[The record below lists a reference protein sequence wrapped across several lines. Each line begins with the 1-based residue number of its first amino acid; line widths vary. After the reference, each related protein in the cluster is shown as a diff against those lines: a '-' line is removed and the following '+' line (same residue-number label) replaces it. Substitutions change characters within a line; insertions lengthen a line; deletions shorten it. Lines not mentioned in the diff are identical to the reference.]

1 MAEASLATV
10 KVDGEDLADL
20 LCEIEASFAVTLPR
34 DLRHVQTAG
43 DLFDEILRC
52 RAPVGAGERC
62 DTAMAFYRLRRL
74 LTGLGLDPAST
85 PRTALSGQGL
95 PSPRRIA
102 KMIERELGLA
112 APAMVISG
120 TGCAFSVVLLMG
132 GAGMALL
139 QWSAD
144 WLALWPLVLIVLLF
158 DRGGWSGDWATL
170 GRLAEAVAARNVAR
184 LATKG
189 ARNDERQWWKR
200 FARMLCDISWDGREQ
215 VADASLIT
223 RDTRFTFA

>member
-1 MAEASLATV
+1 MAEGCLAAV
-10 KVDGEDLADL
+10 RVDGDDLDDL
-20 LCEIEASFAVTLPR
+20 LSEIEASFAVTLPR

-52 RAPVGAGERC
+52 HTPDGAGDGC

-85 PRTALSGQGL
+85 PRTVLTGQGL
-95 PSPRRIA
+95 PSPRRVA
-102 KMIERELGLA
+102 LMIERELGLA
-112 APAMVISG
+112 APAKVISR
-120 TGCAFSVVLLMG
+120 TGCAFSVALFVG

-144 WLALWPLVLIVLLF
+144 WLALWPLVLTVLLF

-170 GRLAEAVAARNVAR
+170 GSLAEAVAARNVAR
-184 LATKG
+184 LVKQG

-200 FARMLCDISWDGREQ
+200 FARMLCNVSWDGREQ

-223 RDTRFTFA
+223 RDTRFVFA

>member
-1 MAEASLATV
+1 MSEASLATV
-10 KVDGEDLADL
+10 KVDGDDLDDL

-52 RAPVGAGERC
+52 RMPDGAGDRC
-62 DTAMAFYRLRRL
+62 DTQMTFYRLRRL
-74 LTGLGLDPAST
+74 LTGLGLDPVST
-85 PRTALSGQGL
+85 PHTALSGQHL
-95 PSPRRIA
+95 PSPRRVA
-102 KMIERELGLA
+102 QMIERELGLA
-112 APAMVISG
+112 TPAKVISG
-120 TGCAFSVVLLMG
+120 TGCALSVVLLTG

-144 WLALWPLVLIVLLF
+144 WLALWPIVLIVLLF

-170 GRLAEAVAARNVAR
+170 GSLSEAVAARNVAR
-184 LATKG
+184 LAAEG

-200 FARMLCDISWDGREQ
+200 FARMLCDVSWDGREQ
-215 VADASLIT
+215 VADASLIS

>member
-10 KVDGEDLADL
+10 TVDGDDLDDL

-43 DLFDEILRC
+43 ELFDEILRC
-52 RAPVGAGERC
+52 RMPDGTGDRC
-62 DTAMAFYRLRRL
+62 DTAMAFFRLRRL

-95 PSPRRIA
+95 PSPRRVA

-112 APAMVISG
+112 APAKVISG
-120 TGCAFSVVLLMG
+120 TGCAFSVVLLTG

-158 DRGGWSGDWATL
+158 DRGGWSGDWMSL
-170 GRLAEAVAARNVAR
+170 GSLSEAVAARNVAR
-184 LATKG
+184 LAGQG
-189 ARNDERQWWKR
+189 ARNDERQWWNR
-200 FARMLCDISWDGREQ
+200 YARMLCDAAWYGREQ
-215 VADASLIT
+215 VTDYRRIG
-223 RDTRFTFA
+223 RETRFDFA